1 MLSAGCFCAPPEY
14 NPAARGMLFSVFQ
27 SASSFFGNIIPRKRK
42 KTQIRLPILAQ
53 NPSVRARF
61 ASAVYAFSL

>member
-14 NPAARGMLFSVFQ
+14 NPAARSMLFSVFQ
-27 SASSFFGNIIPRKRK
+27 SASSFFWKYYT
-42 KTQIRLPILAQ
+42 TQTQKDANSFADSRAK
-53 NPSVRARF
+53 SVRARF